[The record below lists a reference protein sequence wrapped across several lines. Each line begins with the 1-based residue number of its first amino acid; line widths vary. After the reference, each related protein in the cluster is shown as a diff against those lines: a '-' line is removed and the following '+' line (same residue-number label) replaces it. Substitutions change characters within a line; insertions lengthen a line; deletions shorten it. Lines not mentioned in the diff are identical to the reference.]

1 MANVSV
7 EVTLSGGAKTRKVA
21 IDGDTVS
28 FASDGKGKIEV
39 DGNMGDGS
47 NHALIATMTG
57 PVGAKMEIKLTCGG
71 IALEGPEPLEVD
83 GVTEPWSATD
93 MIIKLKGAE

>member
-1 MANVSV
+1 MANINI

-39 DGNMGDGS
+39 DGDMGDGS
-47 NHALIATMTG
+47 NHSLVAAITG
-57 PVGAKMEIKLTCGG
+57 PVGAKMTIKLTCGG
-71 IALEGPEPLEVD
+71 LAIDGPEPVEVD
-83 GVTEPWSATD
+83 AATEPWAATD

>member
-1 MANVSV
+1 MANISV

-21 IDGDTVS
+21 IDGHTVS
-28 FASDGKGKIEV
+28 FASDGKGKIEINGDMV
-39 DGNMGDGS
+39 DSS

-57 PVGAKMEIKLTCGG
+57 PVGAKMAIKLTCGG
-71 IALEGPEPLEVD
+71 IAIGGPEPLEVD
-83 GVTEPWSATD
+83 AATDPWAATD

>member
-1 MANVSV
+1 MANISI
-7 EVTLSGGAKTRKVA
+7 EVTLSGGAKTRKVV

-28 FASDGKGKIEV
+28 FASDGKGKIQI
-39 DGNMGDGS
+39 DGDMGDGS

-57 PVGAKMEIKLTCGG
+57 PVGAKMAIKLTCGG
-71 IALEGPEPLEVD
+71 IAIEGPEPLEVD
-83 GVTEPWSATD
+83 AATDPWAATD